1 MSDNILELKHITK
14 LYPGVVALNDVSLEV
29 RRGEILALVG
39 ENGAGKSTLIKT
51 CSGAITPTQGEIV
64 INGKSFTGMTPQTS
78 EQNGI
83 GVIYQEFNL
92 VGDLSVAENIFLGRA
107 IRKGIVIDLKAMER
121 ESKKILDSL
130 NIKINPKTLVKT
142 LSVGYQQMVEIA
154 KAVSQNAKLLI
165 MDEPSAPLT
174 SAEVEAMF
182 AIVDKLKAGGVS
194 IIYISHR
201 LDEIFRL
208 ADRIT
213 ILRDGQYVTT
223 LNTDETNK
231 DELVKY
237 MVGRQLTEVYPKRDE
252 ICVKDEVIFEAVN
265 VSGNGDKNIS
275 FKIHRGEV
283 LGLGG
288 LVGAGRTEF
297 AELMFGMRPKTA
309 GKFIFKGKEI
319 SPKTPKDAIELG
331 IGLVPEDRKKE
342 GALLGMSIRCNINMP
357 IYQRISKGTVI
368 NEKKEEEIAQT
379 YRKEISIKTPTLDQ
393 LVKNLSGGNQQKV
406 ILAKWL
412 AADSELLIFDEPTRG
427 IDVGAKQEI
436 YTLINHLVEQ
446 GKTVLMI
453 SSEMEELM
461 GMSDRILILAEG
473 NMTGELNKSEF
484 NQERIMQ
491 LASIE
496 KGE

>member
-107 IRKGIVIDLKAMER
+107 IRKGMVIDLKAMER

-342 GALLGMSIRCNINMP
+342 GALLGMSIRCNINMQ